1 VTRSVT
7 FTTRPTLRGTFGM
20 VSSTHW
26 LASQSAMAVLEG
38 GGNAFDA
45 AVAAG
50 FVLHVVEPHQCGP
63 GGEVPAIFARAS
75 DWRPVVLAGQG
86 PAPAGATIEHF
97 RSLGFALVPGAGLLA
112 AAVPAAVDAWLL
124 LLRDHGSRTLR
135 DVLSYAIG
143 YARQGHPLG
152 EEVAATIEGVRDLFV
167 RHWPSS
173 AEVWLRSGLAP
184 APDGIF
190 ANPLYADTLERLIH
204 EGEAAGS
211 GREIQIDAAR
221 KAWREGFIAD
231 AIDAFV
237 RVPHRDS
244 SGRNHAGVLTASDL
258 AAFQVGYDQPSVT
271 EFRGAVVAKT
281 PPWGQGPVL
290 LQMLRLLA
298 PAGDNALDPATA
310 DGIHLVAEA
319 MKLAFADREAWYGDT
334 DDVPIGD
341 LLSPGYA
348 DQRRRLIGEEAC
360 RHLRPGSPGGRPP
373 RLAAFIREDRSQAGG
388 PVPCAMS
395 TGEPTVA
402 SDGVA
407 RGDTCHVDVVDR
419 WGNIISATPSGGW
432 LESSPAVSQL
442 GFCLG
447 TRLQMAWLEPGLP
460 ASLQPGRRPR
470 TTLSPTLVL
479 RGDVPVLACGTP
491 GGDQQDQWQLLFLL
505 RHLALGMHLQE
516 AIDAP
521 AWHTTAFP
529 SSFYPRE
536 TVPAGLVVED
546 HVDAHVIGELRRRGH
561 EVTVAEPW
569 SLGWLCAVA
578 RDPERGVLSAAA
590 SPRGMQ
596 GYACG
601 R

>member
-1 VTRSVT
+1 VTRPVR

-50 FVLHVVEPHQCGP
+50 FVLHVVEPHQCGA
-63 GGEVPAIFARAS
+63 GGEVPAIFARA
-75 DWRPVVLAGQG
+75 DDPRPVVLAGQG

-97 RSLGFALVPGAGLLA
+97 RSLGFELVPGAGLLA

-124 LLRDHGSRTLR
+124 LLRDHGTRTLR
-135 DVLSYAIG
+135 EVLSYAIG

-152 EEVAATIEGVRDLFV
+152 KEVAATIEGVRDLFV

-190 ANPLYADTLERLIH
+190 ANPFYADTLERLIH
-204 EGEAAGS
+204 EAEAAGS

-258 AAFQVGYDQPSVT
+258 AAFQVGYEQPSVT

-310 DGIHLVAEA
+310 DGIHAEA
-319 MKLAFADREAWYGDT
+319 MKLAFADREAWYGDS
-334 DDVPIGD
+334 DDVPIGN
-341 LLSPGYA
+341 LLSAGYA
-348 DQRRRLIGEEAC
+348 DQRRRLIGEEAS
-360 RHLRPGSPGGRPP
+360 RQLQPGAPGGRPP
-373 RLAAFIREDRSQAGG
+373 RLAAFIREDRGQAAG
-388 PVPCAMS
+388 PVSFEMS

-432 LESSPAVSQL
+432 LESSPAVPQL

-447 TRLQMAWLEPGLP
+447 TRLQMSWLEPGLP
-460 ASLQPGRRPR
+460 ASLQPGHRPR

-491 GGDQQDQWQLLFLL
+491 GGDRQDQWQLLFLL

-521 AWHTTAFP
+521 AWQTTAFP

-546 HVDAHVIGELRRRGH
+546 RVAAHVIGELRRRGH
-561 EVTVAEPW
+561 EVTVAGPW
-569 SLGWLCAVA
+569 SLGWQCAVA